1 MIRKRNLRSRVS
13 RGNSNKRLYESIMR
27 DVAKTVKRY
36 LININESKQSVIK
49 LIKQYIKTC
58 SDIDLLQSFVDRT
71 LTQDDINK
79 FTSYCYYENEPEYT
93 KNLVSDQFL
102 YDNFDDLVNKQLN
115 KILNITNNRTS
126 NYNKGVRLLV
136 NWFIKYIR
144 KSDDIAQTI
153 DDWRYDRDILEG
165 SSIVCQ
171 RDLKKIIRG
180 LENDLDIEDIDNI
193 LKDIEHLIVPGDDD
207 KSISNVRD
215 YFNI

>member
-1 MIRKRNLRSRVS
+1 MIRKRNLRNRVS
-13 RGNSNKRLYESIMR
+13 CRNSNRRIYESIMR
-27 DVAKTVKRY
+27 DVSRTVKKH

-58 SDIDLLQSFVDRT
+58 TDIDLLQSFVDRT

-79 FTSYCYYENEPEYT
+79 FTSYCYYENEPKYT
-93 KNLVSDQFL
+93 KSLVTDQFL

-115 KILNITNNRTS
+115 KILNITNNSSS

-153 DDWRYDRDILEG
+153 DDWRYDRDVLEG
-165 SSIVCQ
+165 SSVACQ
-171 RDLKKIIRG
+171 RNLKKIIKE
-180 LENDLDIEDIDNI
+180 LENDLYIEDIDGI

-207 KSISNVRD
+207 ESISRVRD